1 MEMRPKM
8 TKVALERDVKERF
21 GMGLYEFV
29 KQKTEE
35 DALHDH
41 EIAHILGVHQSRICK
56 LRKEYGIKRANGF
69 LRRFGRAYG
78 LDAVETFKELVERP
92 NTSLAEVGGH
102 FGFTREYAR
111 HVYKKIYGRPYTEA
125 YRRKRLL
132 RQKKRLAEKRN
143 KSKRAGAL
151 MKVGERMESLGLP
164 HSINTNGNSYIIS
177 TNGYKL
183 GFRISTTPTLIN
195 NREYFRINNA
205 MWARDHLDFV
215 VCVCRKGGK
224 DTYFIIPS
232 TAMPKALVS
241 LMPEATNGQSKY
253 AQFKEAW
260 HLLDHKLRKETVS
273 EAIYRQ
279 KSQSTENPCSFA
291 SSCS

>member
-1 MEMRPKM
+1 MRPKM
-8 TKVALERDVKERF
+8 TKVELESDVKQRF

-41 EIAHILGVHQSRICK
+41 EIGHILGVHQSRICK

-69 LRRFGRAYG
+69 LRRFESAYG
-78 LDAVETFKELVERP
+78 PGAVETFKALVESP
-92 NTSLAEVGGH
+92 NTSLADAGGH

-111 HVYKKIYGRPYTEA
+111 HVYRKIYGRPYTEA

-132 RQKKRLAEKRN
+132 RHKKRIAERRN

-151 MKVGERMESLGLP
+151 MKVGEKMKSLGLP
-164 HSINTNGNSYIIS
+164 HNIKTSGNSYIIS

-183 GFRISTTPTLIN
+183 GLRISSKPTLIN

-205 MWARDHLDFV
+205 VGAKELLDFI
-215 VCVCRKGGK
+215 VCVCRQGAK

-241 LMPEATNGQSKY
+241 LMPKATNGQSKY

-260 HLLDHKLRKETVS
+260 HLLEHKDRKEGVS
-273 EAIYRQ
+273 GGMCRQ
-279 KSQSTENPCSFA
+279 KSQSLENPPLFA
-291 SSCS
+291 STGS

>member
-1 MEMRPKM
+1 M
-8 TKVALERDVKERF
+8 TRVELERDAKHRF

-29 KQKTEE
+29 KQKTEV

-56 LRKEYGIKRANGF
+56 LRKEYGIKRADGF
-69 LRRFGRAYG
+69 LRRFERAYG
-78 LDAVETFKELVERP
+78 LGAVETFKELVERP
-92 NTSLAEVGGH
+92 NTSLREVGGH

-132 RQKKRLAEKRN
+132 RRKKRLAEKRN
-143 KSKRAGAL
+143 NSKRAGAL
-151 MKVGERMESLGLP
+151 MKVGEKMKSLGLP
-164 HSINTNGNSYIIS
+164 HNIKTNGNSYIIF

-183 GFRISTTPTLIN
+183 GFRISSTPTLIN

-205 MWARDHLDFV
+205 MEAKEHVDFI
-215 VCVCRKGGK
+215 VCVCRQGAK
-224 DTYFIIPS
+224 DIYFIIPS

-241 LMPEATNGQSKY
+241 LMPKATNGQSKY

-260 HLLDHKLRKETVS
+260 HLLEHKDREESVS
-273 EAIYRQ
+273 RAICRQ
-279 KSQSTENPCSFA
+279 KSQSLENPPLFA
-291 SSCS
+291 SSGS